1 MIERKKYGALGW
13 NGSLS
18 YEFNDTDYDICQ
30 TQLRV
35 YLDQYEEVP
44 FTVLRLLT
52 AYINYGGRITDDKD
66 MRTAEVIMNG
76 FYKADV
82 LTTDYAFSLS
92 GLYINPEYDADGKR
106 IFWFLDF
113 LENSSFSRI
122 IGKTKFFSFFS

>member
-18 YEFNDTDYDICQ
+18 YEFNDTDYDICK

-35 YLDQYEEVP
+35 YLDQYEQVP

-76 FYKADV
+76 FYKPAV
-82 LTTDYAFSLS
+82 LEEGY
-92 GLYINPEYDADGKR
+92 
-106 IFWFLDF
+106 
-113 LENSSFSRI
+113 SFSTSTWI
-122 IGKTKFFSFFS
+122 SWSTLCKNSNPLLAYSNICG